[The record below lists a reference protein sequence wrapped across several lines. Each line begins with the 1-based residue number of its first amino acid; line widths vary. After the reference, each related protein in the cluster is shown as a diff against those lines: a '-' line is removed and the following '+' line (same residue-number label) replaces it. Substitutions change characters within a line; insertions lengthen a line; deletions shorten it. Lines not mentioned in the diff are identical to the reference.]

1 MPLLFCVTKRERVMS
16 KNQLIDT
23 SNLRGDF
30 FGGLTAGVVALPLAL
45 AFGVQSGMGAIAGIY
60 GAIAV
65 GIFAAWFGGTSTQ
78 ISGPTGPMTVV
89 SAVVIATEIELHG
102 SLDAALGTIIA
113 IFFLA
118 GALQILLGVLK
129 IGQYIRYMPY
139 PVVSGF
145 MSGIGVIIIVLQI
158 FPFLGHSSPKKILD
172 IFSELPNVLP
182 DIKIESVLLAL
193 ATIATIY
200 LFPKITKLIPSAL
213 VALVVLTG
221 ISTLMGLDVAIIGNI
236 PDGLPALQL
245 ESFLHIDYS
254 EPMLIIIPAITLAA
268 LGTIDSLLT
277 SIVADNMTKTQHNS
291 NKELIGQGLGNMAA
305 AVIGGIPGAGATM
318 RTVVNI
324 NSGGKTKL
332 SGVIH
337 GVALLLV
344 LVGAGAYAKL
354 IPLPVLAGILITVGI
369 GIIDYK
375 GLKHTIHVPKTDAVV
390 MLVVLIMT
398 VFVDLLQAV
407 AVGMVLASVLF
418 MKKMSDIAEDKSS
431 VGSVN
436 DFAIEVPWMDEA
448 DLSGDIRDK
457 VFIKHFDGP
466 IFFGFASKFQEMTRA
481 LPEVDVVILRMKK
494 VPYIDQSG
502 MYAIEDAV
510 MALQEKKILVL
521 ITAIQEQPKDM
532 LRQIGVIPGLIVE
545 EHLYKDFMQC
555 VKALETGEAFKGE
568 VKKDDFS
575 WKFLVG

>member
-1 MPLLFCVTKRERVMS
+1 MS
-16 KNQLIDT
+16 ENKLIDT
-23 SNLRGDF
+23 SHLRGDF

-60 GAIAV
+60 GAIAL
-65 GIFAAWFGGTSTQ
+65 GIFAAWFGGTNTQ

-113 IFFLA
+113 IFLLA
-118 GALQILLGVLK
+118 GLMQIVLGVLK
-129 IGQYIRYMPY
+129 VGQYIRYMPY

-145 MSGIGVIIIVLQI
+145 MSGIGIIIIVLQI
-158 FPFLGHSSPKKILD
+158 FPFLGQTSPKKILD
-172 IFSELPNVLP
+172 IFVELPNVLP
-182 DIKIESVLLAL
+182 LINIEAVALAL

-200 LFPKITKLIPSAL
+200 LFPLVTRLIPSAL
-213 VALVVLTG
+213 VALIVLTAA
-221 ISTLMGLDVAIIGNI
+221 STLMELDVGIIGNI
-236 PDGLPALQL
+236 PEGLPALHFDAL
-245 ESFLHIDYS
+245 GHIDFTA
-254 EPMLIIIPAITLAA
+254 PMLIIIPALTLAA

-291 NKELIGQGLGNMAA
+291 NQELVGQGIGNMVGAM
-305 AVIGGIPGAGATM
+305 IGGIPGAGATM

-324 NSGGKTKL
+324 NSGGRTRI

-337 GVALLLV
+337 GLALLLV
-344 LVGAGAYAKL
+344 LIGAGAYAKL

-375 GLKHTIHVPKTDAVV
+375 GLKHILHVPKSDAAV
-390 MLVVLIMT
+390 MLIVLMMT

-418 MKKMSDIAEDKSS
+418 MKKMSDIVEDKSS
-431 VGSVN
+431 IGSVD
-436 DFAIEVPWMDEA
+436 DFVREELWMDEMA
-448 DLSGDIRDK
+448 LSDDILQK
-457 VFIKHFDGP
+457 VYIKHFDGP
-466 IFFGFASKFQEMTRA
+466 IFFGFAAKFQEMTRA
-481 LPEVDVVILRMKK
+481 LPEVDVVLMRMDK

-510 MALQEKKILVL
+510 MALQGKKVLVL
-521 ITAIQEQPKDM
+521 LIGIQKQPEDM
-532 LRQIGVIPGLIVE
+532 LRRIGLVPDMIADQ
-545 EHLYKDFMQC
+545 HLYEDFSSC
-555 VKALETGEAFKGE
+555 VQAIESGEAFKDV
-568 VKKDDFS
+568 VKKEGFV
-575 WKFLVG
+575 WTYVTR

>member
-1 MPLLFCVTKRERVMS
+1 MS

-23 SNLRGDF
+23 SNLCGDF
-30 FGGLTAGVVALPLAL
+30 FGGVTAGVVALPLAL

-102 SLDAALGTIIA
+102 SLGAALGTIIA

-118 GALQILLGVLK
+118 GALQVLLGVLK

-254 EPMLIIIPAITLAA
+254 KPMLIIIPAITLAA

-568 VKKDDFS
+568 IKKDDFS
-575 WKFLVG
+575 WQFLVG

>member
-1 MPLLFCVTKRERVMS
+1 MNEK
-16 KNQLIDT
+16 KLIDT

-60 GAIAV
+60 GAIAL
-65 GIFAAWFGGTSTQ
+65 GIFAAWFGGTDTQ

-113 IFFLA
+113 IFLLA
-118 GALQILLGVLK
+118 GLLQILLGVFK
-129 IGQYIRYMPY
+129 VGQYIRYMPY

-158 FPFLGHSSPKKILD
+158 FPFLGQSSPKKILD
-172 IFSELPNVLP
+172 IFAELPNALP
-182 DIKIESVLLAL
+182 LVNIEAVILAL

-200 LFPKITKLIPSAL
+200 LFPLVTKLIPSAL
-213 VALVVLTG
+213 VALISLTA
-221 ISTLMGLDVAIIGNI
+221 ISTIMGLDVAIIGNI
-236 PDGLPALQL
+236 PEGLPALHFDAL
-245 ESFLHIDYS
+245 SHIDFS
-254 EPMLIIIPAITLAA
+254 DPMLIIIPGLTLAA

-291 NKELIGQGLGNMAA
+291 NKELVGQGIGNMVGAI
-305 AVIGGIPGAGATM
+305 IGGIPGAGATM

-324 NSGGKTKL
+324 NSGGKTKI

-337 GVALLLV
+337 GLALLFV
-344 LVGAGAYAKL
+344 LIGAGTYAKL
-354 IPLPVLAGILITVGI
+354 IPLPVLAGILITVGV

-375 GLKHTIHVPKTDAVV
+375 GLKHIFSVPKSDAMV
-390 MLVVLIMT
+390 MLIVLTMT

-418 MKKMSDIAEDKSS
+418 MKKMSDIVEDQSSIGS
-431 VGSVN
+431 VGE
-436 DFAIEVPWMDEA
+436 FAREEAWKDESGLSDEV
-448 DLSGDIRDK
+448 LQK
-457 VFIKHFDGP
+457 VYIKHFDGP

-481 LPEVDVVILRMKK
+481 LPEVDVVILRMLK

-510 MALQEKKILVL
+510 MALQEKKVLVL
-521 ITAIQEQPKDM
+521 ITGMQKQPEDM
-532 LRQIGVIPGLIVE
+532 LRRIGLVPDMIADQ
-545 EHLYKDFMQC
+545 HLYKDFGSC
-555 VKALETGEAFKGE
+555 VQALESGEAFKDV
-568 VKKDDFS
+568 VKKEDFAWS
-575 WKFLVG
+575 YVTR